1 MADINLNVGANTRD
15 AERAIQRLVNKSYNI
30 NLRTRGDQP
39 LGRITGQVNEFTKS
53 LDASNARVIAFGA
66 SAGIIYGVERAFGAL
81 VSSIIDVQKSLK
93 DINVILNVSSS
104 ELAKFG
110 GGLFDIAK
118 NTGQSFDEVAKA
130 ATEFSRQGLGVTET
144 LKRTNE
150 ALILARLS
158 GLDTVKSV
166 EALTAAVNSFASQ
179 AVTAT
184 EVVNKFATV
193 DAAFAVSSADL
204 AEAIARVGS
213 SAAQSG
219 VSLDE
224 LIAVVT
230 SAQQTTARGGAVIGN
245 SFKTI
250 FTRLQ
255 RSKVIGLLESL
266 GIDTNG
272 ADGQI
277 KSTIQLLQDLA
288 KVYDTL
294 GQQQQSAVAEAV
306 GGVFQINILKSALAD
321 LGKEYSIYNNALEI
335 SGTATDQA
343 IRRNEELNKTYA
355 AQLNALRENARQA
368 GSSVGE
374 RVLGPL
380 FDRTVGNAN
389 TLLGTFNESDGK
401 GVGAVLGKGILD
413 GIGQVIAGPGLI
425 LIGGVLIKLFKD
437 LTKFAAG
444 SFQQLLGLNTAS
456 TQQKDLQQSINKIL
470 ADNPKLLKL
479 ALQGEQGLNQAA
491 SALLANLRNQT
502 VELQK
507 QAAVA
512 AQMSRAFYGAGV
524 RVKGGV
530 PVAPGKAAGFIP
542 NFADAEIMAAKSER
556 YNAQRSFEVNNPV
569 LGRITVN
576 NREKTNAIPVG
587 GYPAGSLVVNPN
599 QLGQVK
605 GIPLEPIEKMKNK
618 ASGFIPNFSKTG
630 KEYLSTGSTSSLKEL
645 QKRITKE
652 SQYYGYLIPSN
663 NKSDNTI
670 AQGSRQIKKGG
681 PPVVFPA
688 SQAFAP
694 KIKKAAQNS
703 DGLEDKVIN
712 RVVDEAAA
720 YTARLD
726 PPGVTVSTSKLRQSL
741 DSAPGARGALQSAVG
756 AAFETAIISA
766 LNYEAANRR
775 EGGDFDVRGGTGL
788 SKVKELFNIP
798 GNIRAAD
805 FKSSISPGNITSFR
819 DKIIKELR
827 VGGEFSEKERMA
839 NAQKDAEKQ
848 INKSKYPLLFQKGGR
863 RSTSLKTP
871 ESAAQQKKYDEELR
885 ELTQKRYQST
895 YAYAAGFIPNFAAPL
910 VRAIDD
916 RELRMMLS
924 KFAKGGSFE
933 NISPDSYGSDYGP
946 GTATYM
952 WDAFGRPNASPISD
966 RQAYKQNFGN
976 AKKWSSSTGANWLVR
991 FNRNKL
997 DNSELLPDM
1006 NNRNASVYL
1015 KALSKD
1021 QIIWPIKPANV
1032 SGKKIDK
1039 RWSRGIFEKD
1049 VPAFLSGQINNAI
1062 KRGRAAGFIPNFS
1075 ASQTNKGVPIS
1086 SNNIRA
1092 HFDKDGNPI
1101 AVTNVRD
1108 EPNGLKD
1115 AIKREKRGIG
1125 MPGPIRGSGL
1135 ASGFIP
1141 NFAVDDTASSGDV
1154 VGALSVQMAT
1164 VLPMMA
1170 LMGQRGEEYAKS
1182 LERITEENKKAG
1194 KVTGA
1199 LSKAQ
1204 KDANTRLVAMGQITR
1219 EEAKARGQAGKYGPT
1234 TGQKLGAKLGDGTG
1248 AAFAVSLIAPIIA
1261 ETLSQGIDK
1270 STKEGRAKAAG
1281 TSALGTTV
1289 SLAATGFALGGP
1301 VGLAVGTVAGAAMG
1315 LSSYLNE
1322 LSTELPELREATKS
1336 AAEELTKF
1344 GDFANAVLTTI
1355 EKAADL
1361 RKSGQVEK
1369 AAELESDVIERITQ
1383 EIGAT
1388 NPELAARVLLAI
1400 DKNDFDSLRK
1410 ALNENT
1416 DALTKVKQEKQLAE
1430 DIQTAVEGLRDNGP
1444 EGKVGKLNADFLA
1457 QQLFKR
1463 TGGLEGGLDQD
1474 KLDKLISQI
1483 RLANEAAAQDP
1494 GGQVPGLG
1502 AVPVSRTPKPV
1513 DPREMF
1519 LEAGIGP
1526 EMYDDI
1532 FALIGDDAQALSAVF
1547 QSYKERTA
1555 NAETLQERLNKEL
1568 ISNSAALS
1576 SASAMIDQLS
1586 DPFTKLS
1593 KAVQGNIEVTAA
1605 YQSAVDAAYWGLRPE
1620 FVKIESDVTKT
1631 FGGKEQSRQLDIR
1644 AKRYEDQ
1651 DKVNKAIVS
1660 NEIAVEEILKSAIVS
1675 GLQKGAGDL
1684 KSFSGDE
1691 TDTGQRALDQ
1701 VAEAER
1707 IANRIAGLGSV
1718 EGSSG
1723 IDLVKDSEGFID
1735 FIATSEGLLADL
1747 DFQKLGTEEQTKILN
1762 SLESTINKNN
1772 VTLQNLLIEQKKQ
1785 NILLANQQFAE
1796 LTKEF
1801 AEAVKGSFGGLEAF
1815 SKGKPTDKTFAD
1827 ALNSNIAERKAIR
1840 DAAERDRV
1848 PGQQATMTE
1857 ESIIEYGRRASQQL
1871 DLLETV
1877 LGRSG
1882 VFNPGTDLVQQEIAG
1897 QAANLKKL
1905 YEQLEAA
1912 GTGPNAAQSDKEAF
1926 EIFRRAL
1933 VQQSGFT
1940 GGEIGSDMTEVVR
1953 KVAEIQA
1960 LARRETG
1967 QVDLSI
1973 QNAAYAELARNNPE
1987 LAELLKYN
1995 KETGNVG
2002 VDISQFGP
2010 DTLLMKN
2017 SSTQVT
2023 LLEDIRTIL
2032 AEGRDNVNVGVAM
2045 DEIQNSIQNDAYSSS
2060 NIDFTDFQNGLEG
2073 ANRIL
2078 QDMWAFSNLDSN
2090 SMYRPM
2096 ENTNTASLPNINV
2109 SNSSSVAI
2117 NIDPSNPEGLNAAK
2131 IQWDEAKER
2140 EWEDIIAKVATVE
2153 STIDTIKRKNPG
2165 MYNTPP
2171 KSPTSKFLDTV
2182 GQ

>member
-456 TQQKDLQQSINKIL
+456 TQQRDLQQSINKIL
-470 ADNPKLLKL
+470 ADNPKLRNL

-530 PVAPGKAAGFIP
+530 PVAPAPGKAAGYIPNFASDKLVEKYTAISLGATSSVRPMMSKGTIGGKKFVMNNQEVEFPGVGKNGDSMVLPTYGDGPKIAAAGFIP
-542 NFADAEIMAAKSER
+542 NFAPKPQNIDLSIIPSLRTAKTR
-556 YNAQRSFEVNNPV
+556 FGV
-569 LGRITVN
+569 LYPQGGDSKKAFSQPLNTLAGLRGRTDVPGSARITLPY
-576 NREKTNAIPVG
+576 KSI
-587 GYPAGSLVVNPN
+587 YP
-599 QLGQVK
+599 
-605 GIPLEPIEKMKNK
+605 
-618 ASGFIPNFSKTG
+618 
-630 KEYLSTGSTSSLKEL
+630 
-645 QKRITKE
+645 ITKE
-652 SQYYGYLIPSN
+652 EISSVDDIFDKSTDQYLSGGMSN
-663 NKSDNTI
+663 LAKDIANTI
-670 AQGSRQIKKGG
+670 NRQSKG
-681 PPVVFPA
+681 
-688 SQAFAP
+688 
-694 KIKKAAQNS
+694 KIKAK
-703 DGLEDKVIN
+703 EN
-712 RVVDEAAA
+712 RVSAKNLPRGAKGDIFEAAVKGATRDLKISAKEGNQENFDFDPISA
-720 YTARLD
+720 Y
-726 PPGVTVSTSKLRQSL
+726 PSL
-741 DSAPGARGALQSAVG
+741 KGLFGFTGKGNSAVEAKIGESAAKNIPNKILNQYPGARRELFKMLGVDKSEAKPKPKTNQKALQIKGFKSPQYSG
-756 AAFETAIISA
+756 P
-766 LNYEAANRR
+766 
-775 EGGDFDVRGGTGL
+775 TGL
-788 SKVKELFNIP
+788 
-798 GNIRAAD
+798 
-805 FKSSISPGNITSFR
+805 
-819 DKIIKELR
+819 
-827 VGGEFSEKERMA
+827 
-839 NAQKDAEKQ
+839 
-848 INKSKYPLLFQKGGR
+848 
-863 RSTSLKTP
+863 
-871 ESAAQQKKYDEELR
+871 
-885 ELTQKRYQST
+885 
-895 YAYAAGFIPNFAAPL
+895 AAGFIPNFAG
-910 VRAIDD
+910 AIQ
-916 RELRMMLS
+916 EAIAE
-924 KFAKGGSFE
+924 K
-933 NISPDSYGSDYGP
+933 
-946 GTATYM
+946 
-952 WDAFGRPNASPISD
+952 
-966 RQAYKQNFGN
+966 N
-976 AKKWSSSTGANWLVR
+976 AKKRELEAGASPGQIRMGTSPDLKTR
-991 FNRNKL
+991 FNPKGKAVWSTKFE
-997 DNSELLPDM
+997 NSLPEGIRM
-1006 NNRNASVYL
+1006 AE
-1015 KALSKD
+1015 KA
-1021 QIIWPIKPANV
+1021 
-1032 SGKKIDK
+1032 GIDPK
-1039 RWSRGIFEKD
+1039 TKGM
-1049 VPAFLSGQINNAI
+1049 
-1062 KRGRAAGFIPNFS
+1062 S
-1075 ASQTNKGVPIS
+1075 A
-1086 SNNIRA
+1086 
-1092 HFDKDGNPI
+1092 
-1101 AVTNVRD
+1101 
-1108 EPNGLKD
+1108 
-1115 AIKREKRGIG
+1115 
-1125 MPGPIRGSGL
+1125 

-1219 EEAKARGQAGKYGPT
+1219 EEAKARGQAAKYAPT

-1248 AAFAVSLIAPIIA
+1248 AAFAVSLVAPIIA

-1322 LSTELPELREATKS
+1322 LSTDLPELRDATKS

-1383 EIGAT
+1383 ETGTT

-1400 DKNDFDSLRK
+1400 DKNDFDGLRK

-1463 TGGLEGGLDQD
+1463 TGGLDGLDQD

-1483 RLANEAAAQDP
+1483 RLANEAAAAAAQDR
-1494 GGQVPGLG
+1494 QDFQLVPGVG
-1502 AVPVSRTPKPV
+1502 AVPISKAPKPIN
-1513 DPREMF
+1513 PREMF
-1519 LEAGIGP
+1519 SEAGIGP

-1532 FALIGDDAQALSAVF
+1532 FALIGDDTRALSAVF

-1568 ISNSAALS
+1568 ISNSEALS

-1593 KAVQGNIEVTAA
+1593 KAVQSNIEVTAA

-1644 AKRYEDQ
+1644 AKRYEEQ

-1995 KETGNVG
+1995 KETGTVG

-2010 DTLLMKN
+2010 DTLLMRN
-2017 SSTQVT
+2017 SSAQVT
-2023 LLEDIRTIL
+2023 LLADIRTIL

-2073 ANRIL
+2073 ANRRL
-2078 QDMWAFSNLDSN
+2078 QDLYAFSNLDST

-2096 ENTNTASLPNINV
+2096 ENTNPASLPNINV